1 MRGAVE
7 KGPIF
12 LRDKA
17 FKAQQS
23 QRVRAQVVRAA
34 AEESPRG
41 VRRCLRTE
49 SATWAFR
56 QGGGN
61 NLVAHSQSGLH
72 GSPVDVPVR
81 TQIWPCGPSSAASL
95 PGSAP
100 PPLNSKLPPLK
111 PALILDALL
120 SPQNKSK
127 RRINVVKLHPRGF
140 EAIILL
146 DSTLRRAHKPSM
158 ARLSVCCPSLS
169 ESGLR
174 VSLGMEQSVTSLFE
188 AQFTKCHLMS
198 GSLGSSFPVPFL
210 WLSQG
215 NGWKGRRWPH

>member
-1 MRGAVE
+1 MSGHQLGVNIPMHRVVSGTLAALRGYMRGAVE

-23 QRVRAQVVRAA
+23 QRVGAQVVRAA

-120 SPQNKSK
+120 SPRTNP
-127 RRINVVKLHPRGF
+127 NA
-140 EAIILL
+140 E
-146 DSTLRRAHKPSM
+146 
-158 ARLSVCCPSLS
+158 
-169 ESGLR
+169 
-174 VSLGMEQSVTSLFE
+174 
-188 AQFTKCHLMS
+188 LM
-198 GSLGSSFPVPFL
+198 
-210 WLSQG
+210 
-215 NGWKGRRWPH
+215 